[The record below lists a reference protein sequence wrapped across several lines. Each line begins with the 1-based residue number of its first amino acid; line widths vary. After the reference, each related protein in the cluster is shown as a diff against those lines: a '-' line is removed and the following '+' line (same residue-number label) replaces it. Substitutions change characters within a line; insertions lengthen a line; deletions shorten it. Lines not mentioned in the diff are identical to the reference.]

1 MNNTLPIYIT
11 GVFTGIVFEVGYLN
25 TQITPIY
32 DGYATMNKVTY
43 SPAGGFMINKK
54 MKELLL
60 AENPLIEPDVLS
72 FPLLEDI
79 KFKFTKVLHK

>member
-60 AENPLIEPDVLS
+60 AENFHSWKISNSSSP
-72 FPLLEDI
+72 
-79 KFKFTKVLHK
+79 KFCTNSRV